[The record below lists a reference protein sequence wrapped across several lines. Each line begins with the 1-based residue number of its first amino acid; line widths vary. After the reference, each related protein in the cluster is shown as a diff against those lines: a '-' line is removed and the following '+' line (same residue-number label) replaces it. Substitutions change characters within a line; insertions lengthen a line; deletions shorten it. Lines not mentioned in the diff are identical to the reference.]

1 MPLAEVMRRWIC
13 IYARTFGAPDVKRQ
27 EWEGVLVNSLFNCT
41 ENIDLNWFPASTVFH
56 WKQTRGH
63 F

>member
-27 EWEGVLVNSLFNCT
+27 E
-41 ENIDLNWFPASTVFH
+41 
-56 WKQTRGH
+56 
-63 F
+63 